1 MDSILRKA
9 LLNWFALAPDSSLEK
24 VEEMY
29 VNGDLNCL
37 YRETQKWLSGQGI
50 HTLNCFR
57 WESGIRNNPIL
68 QSWSLDKRVAESY
81 KELRPGHLVEKTF
94 HSSKVLFDVCHLS
107 EVYELDDELGVMPCS
122 EVVIILQEGEICH
135 VSIK

>member
-9 LLNWFALAPDSSLEK
+9 LLNWFALAPDNSLEK

-68 QSWSLDKRVAESY
+68 QSWSIDKRVAESY
-81 KELRPGHLVEKTF
+81 KELR
-94 HSSKVLFDVCHLS
+94 SCHLS